1 MKKSIFLL
9 PLLLLVLHVA
19 LSACEKDPEIITH
32 TIIET
37 DTLVINHYDTVVVTL
52 TDTVT
57 LTEFLHDTATTFI
70 LVRHAETTGI
80 GSNPDLSA
88 DGLLRATELA
98 RVLKNVPLDAAYST
112 NLLRTTKTAQ
122 PTATDQSLTL
132 ETYDGFTLNP
142 FVDAVLANH
151 RGGAALVVGHSN
163 TTPALLNLLTG
174 TNDFT
179 NIPETQYDNL
189 YVVTVFEKGRAQVT
203 HLKYGKATP

>member
-52 TDTVT
+52 TDTFT

-122 PTATDQSLTL
+122 PTAPTS
-132 ETYDGFTLNP
+132 
-142 FVDAVLANH
+142 
-151 RGGAALVVGHSN
+151 R
-163 TTPALLNLLTG
+163 
-174 TNDFT
+174 
-179 NIPETQYDNL
+179 
-189 YVVTVFEKGRAQVT
+189 
-203 HLKYGKATP
+203 